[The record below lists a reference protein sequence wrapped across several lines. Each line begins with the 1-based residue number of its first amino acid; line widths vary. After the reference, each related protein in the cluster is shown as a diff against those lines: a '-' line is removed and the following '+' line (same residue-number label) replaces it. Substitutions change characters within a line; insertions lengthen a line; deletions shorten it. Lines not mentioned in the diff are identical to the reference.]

1 MRKESMQ
8 MDLRLTL
15 LGTLAY
21 TLVTFPLAVIWHV
34 VLFEEKY
41 RSFGYFDGEPSFA
54 LGFLTILIQ
63 GFMLSFMFPYFN
75 NSEQRISTGVKY
87 SLLIG
92 VFFWSSHVLA
102 FVAKQVVDSSLS
114 FIFMESFYLIIQFGI
129 YGVLIGLIY
138 GKAHNK

>member
-1 MRKESMQ
+1 MNHKS
-8 MDLRLTL
+8 TL

-41 RSFGYFDGEPSFA
+41 HSFGYFEGEPNFI
-54 LGFLTILIQ
+54 LGMFTIIIQ
-63 GFMLSFMFPYFN
+63 GYVLSLLYPYVKFKG
-75 NSEQRISTGVKY
+75 QGIIRGLKY

-114 FIFMESFYLIIQFGI
+114 FVAMESFYLLIQFGV
-129 YGVLIGLIY
+129 YGLLIGKIY
-138 GKAHNK
+138 SKVLEKNA

>member
-1 MRKESMQ
+1 MSHKS
-8 MDLRLTL
+8 TL

-34 VLFEEKY
+34 VLFEDKY
-41 RSFGYFDGEPSFA
+41 HSFGYFEGEPSFV
-54 LGFLTILIQ
+54 LGLLTIIIQ
-63 GFMLSFMFPYFN
+63 GFVLSFLYPYVKFKGYGIG
-75 NSEQRISTGVKY
+75 RGLKY

-114 FIFMESFYLIIQFGI
+114 FVAMESFYLIIQFGV
-129 YGVLIGLIY
+129 YGLLIGKIY
-138 GKAHNK
+138 GKVLEQNA